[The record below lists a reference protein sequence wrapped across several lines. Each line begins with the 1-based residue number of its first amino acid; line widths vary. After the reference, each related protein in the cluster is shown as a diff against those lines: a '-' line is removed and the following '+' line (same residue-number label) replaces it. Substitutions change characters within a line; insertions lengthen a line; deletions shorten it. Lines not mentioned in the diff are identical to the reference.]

1 LSETPPSSVHNVFVT
16 GGTGFMGRNRIVEL
30 MRRGH
35 TVSAL
40 ARPGS
45 EGKLP

>member
-1 LSETPPSSVHNVFVT
+1 
-16 GGTGFMGRNRIVEL
+16 MGRNLMVEL

-35 TVSAL
+35 TVRTL
-40 ARPGS
+40 ARPGL